1 MLDLNSLTMK
11 QTFILCFR
19 WSSIFLV
26 AYLSHALSKSFKCSV
41 INEAGFCFLEN
52 VVINDPASS
61 KTLDFPKQQ
70 ILLIKSGSIPNFS
83 KEIYAQL
90 PGVRLLHM
98 YNNTAIRKFLIAVS
112 NLTEINLQRNG
123 LIEFDVETTENR
135 NLKTLT
141 IVHNA
146 INAIPKNIRYLEGLE
161 KLFLYNN
168 SLDYVDLELFT
179 NATSLKVLSLYDNFI
194 KTLDSKL
201 GLRFSNL
208 QTLSLSKNKLS
219 FIPYFVEAFPALNA
233 ISLRKNPW
241 NCRWLEFAMGHIE
254 ARSIQIARKD
264 AVCRHRWVGDVCCYR
279 TVVDFLFQAQG
290 EELRND
296 REQLLKLAQEN
307 RDLKDVVGR
316 LNESVRKLEER
327 LVDNKADGEV

>member
-1 MLDLNSLTMK
+1 MNFWGFTICL
-11 QTFILCFR
+11 I
-19 WSSIFLV
+19 
-26 AYLSHALSKSFKCSV
+26 AYLSLASAKIFKCSV
-41 INEAGFCFLEN
+41 INEAGFCFVEN
-52 VVINDPASS
+52 VVINDPASEL
-61 KTLDFPKQQ
+61 KFPKQP

-83 KEIYAQL
+83 KEIYSML

-98 YNNTAIRKFLIAVS
+98 YNNTAVRKFLIAAS

-123 LIEFDVETTENR
+123 LIEFDIEPVENR

-141 IVHNA
+141 IVHNS

-168 SLDYVDLELFT
+168 SLEYVDLELFT
-179 NATSLKVLSLYDNFI
+179 NATFLKVLSLYDNFI

-201 GLRFSNL
+201 DLRFANL
-208 QTLSLSKNKLS
+208 QTLSLSKNKLN

-254 ARSIQIARKD
+254 TRTIQIARKD
-264 AVCRHRWVGDVCCYR
+264 AICRHRWVGDICCYR
-279 TVVDFLFQAQG
+279 TVLDFLFQAQS
-290 EELRND
+290 EEIQHD
-296 REQLLKLAQEN
+296 REQLLRVAQQN
-307 RDLKDVVGR
+307 RELQNAVEL
-316 LNESVRKLEER
+316 LNASIRKLEEQ
-327 LVDNKADGEV
+327 VNNKVGTEA

>member
-1 MLDLNSLTMK
+1 MNYWAST
-11 QTFILCFR
+11 IL
-19 WSSIFLV
+19 IV
-26 AYLSHALSKSFKCSV
+26 IYLSLASSKSYKCSIV
-41 INEAGFCFLEN
+41 NEAGFCFLEN
-52 VVINDPASS
+52 VIVNDPISAQH
-61 KTLDFPKQQ
+61 LEFPKQQ

-83 KEIYAQL
+83 KDMYTHFS
-90 PGVRLLHM
+90 GVRLLHM

-123 LIEFDVETTENR
+123 LLEFEVEPTEYR

-146 INAIPKNIRYLEGLE
+146 ISVIPKNIRYLEGLE

-168 SLDYVDLELFT
+168 SLEYVDLELFT
-179 NATSLKVLSLYDNFI
+179 NATNLKVLSLYDNFI

-201 GLRFSNL
+201 GLRFAHL

-219 FIPYFVEAFPALNA
+219 FIPYFAEAFPALNA

-241 NCRWLEFAMGHIE
+241 NCRWLEFSMGHIE

-264 AVCRHRWVGDVCCYR
+264 TVCRYLWVGDICCYR

-290 EELRND
+290 EELRHD

-307 RDLKDVVGR
+307 RELRELVQR
-316 LNESVRKLEER
+316 LNESVIKLEER
-327 LVDNKADGEV
+327 VVDNKVLGGV

>member
-1 MLDLNSLTMK
+1 MSNSESSMKILLFRGLTI
-11 QTFILCFR
+11 FVIVSLSLV
-19 WSSIFLV
+19 SS
-26 AYLSHALSKSFKCSV
+26 KNFKCSV
-41 INEAGFCFLEN
+41 INEAGFCFVEN
-52 VVINDPASS
+52 VVINDSAREF
-61 KTLDFPKQQ
+61 KFPKQP

-83 KEIYAQL
+83 KEIYSML

-98 YNNTAIRKFLIAVS
+98 YNNTAIRKFLIAIS

-123 LIEFDVETTENR
+123 LIEFDVEPVEGR

-141 IVHNA
+141 IVHNS

-168 SLDYVDLELFT
+168 SLEYVDLELFT

-201 GLRFSNL
+201 DLRFANL

-219 FIPYFVEAFPALNA
+219 FIPYFREAFPAMNA

-254 ARSIQIARKD
+254 TRSIQIARKD
-264 AVCRHRWVGDVCCYR
+264 AVCRYRWVGDICCYR
-279 TVVDFLFQAQG
+279 TVLDFLFQVQS
-290 EELRND
+290 EEMHHD
-296 REQLLKLAQEN
+296 RDQLLKLAQQN
-307 RDLKDVVGR
+307 RELQTAVE
-316 LNESVRKLEER
+316 LLSASVHKLEEQTN
-327 LVDNKADGEV
+327 NKPRSEP